1 MGREQPPEGKLL
13 VANDGESHAAQ
24 EALNDGNKDDAHKD
38 ASEGVPDGFDK
49 TVQDQGMQM
58 EDAGRDKMDALRVEG
73 EDDSEEKEEEEVP
86 ENGHGATKDVEAP
99 VDNGGHGVCGKIA
112 EVLGYLIENG
122 LPFFEDPVHERHAV
136 YVGETFVKELCPLLG
151 QLKIVGP

>member
-1 MGREQPPEGKLL
+1 
-13 VANDGESHAAQ
+13 
-24 EALNDGNKDDAHKD
+24 
-38 ASEGVPDGFDK
+38 
-49 TVQDQGMQM
+49 MQM

-122 LPFFEDPVHERHAV
+122 TALLRGSCSRKARCVCWRNVQLRNCVHSS
-136 YVGETFVKELCPLLG
+136 GS
-151 QLKIVGP
+151 